1 MRCGGNV
8 RNIWD
13 VKDDLGNVVNV
24 GDVGDLG
31 DVGDMGER
39 FSEIPSNHQVKDR
52 PIYRD
57 AIASKNAANLLLFSN
72 YFEHLDTYLHSLIVK
87 DSFV

>member
-1 MRCGGNV
+1 M
-8 RNIWD
+8 
-13 VKDDLGNVVNV
+13 KDDLGNVVNV

-31 DVGDMGER
+31 DVGNVGYVGDMGER

-57 AIASKNAANLLLFSN
+57 AIASKKSKS
-72 YFEHLDTYLHSLIVK
+72 HQHSDTGLTL
-87 DSFV
+87 